1 MRPLQTSTQP
11 QESSPPEHRYRFDWL
26 RASITSGFIATFAMT
41 VTAAIAFGI
50 ANAFGEASGNAL
62 ERNLHALM
70 ANQLTESV
78 GDALFLGLIV
88 NVIMGIV
95 WAAIYARLFEPYVA
109 GPTWQKGVLFSL
121 IPWILSILVF
131 LPVAGVGMLGSEIDA
146 GGLPV
151 LGNLILHLVYG
162 ITLAYMY
169 AVEEKSAEFTNEDVQ
184 ANANAERGAAV
195 GIFVGA
201 ILGGLGGWLVSPTL
215 TDLAGQAIITFV
227 GGMVGASF
235 GMLLGSFYGVHI
247 EGEAR

>member
-1 MRPLQTSTQP
+1 MRPIRASSQP

-26 RASITSGFIATFAMT
+26 RASVTSGFIATFAMT
-41 VTAAIAFGI
+41 VTAAIAYGI
-50 ANAFGEASGNAL
+50 ANAWGDANGNSL
-62 ERNLHALM
+62 ERNLHALT
-70 ANQLTESV
+70 ANPLTENV
-78 GDALFLGLIV
+78 GDALFIGLIV
-88 NVIMGIV
+88 NVVMGIV
-95 WAAIYARLFEPYVA
+95 WAAIYARLFEPYVE
-109 GPTWQKGVLFSL
+109 GPTWQKGIMFAL

-131 LPVAGVGMLGSEIDA
+131 FPLAGVGMLGSDIDA

-162 ITLAYMY
+162 VTLAYMY
-169 AVEEKSAEFTNEDVQ
+169 AVEEKSVEFTNEDVQ

-201 ILGGLGGWLVSPTL
+201 LIGGVGGWLVSPTL
-215 TDLAGQAIITFV
+215 TDLAGQAVITFV